1 VEKMKKFYIGNLE
14 ELNEE
19 EKRTNKASYKRVIER
34 YINDLVLCNKLPEI
48 DDTIFDTV
56 DIYDEEN
63 DSYLDIYQYFLCNI
77 DEYTK
82 EILESYGLIIG
93 YSELLECD
101 VLMVD
106 HWGTSWDYV
115 MTDAEITTNFN
126 EV

>member
-1 VEKMKKFYIGNLE
+1 MKKFYISNLE
-14 ELNEE
+14 DLNEE
-19 EKRTNKASYKRVIER
+19 EKRTGKASYKRVVDR
-34 YINDLVLCNKLPEI
+34 YIDDLVLCNKLPEI
-48 DDTIFDTV
+48 DNTIFDTV

-63 DSYLDIYQYFLCNI
+63 GSYLDIYQYFLCNI

-115 MTDAEITTNFN
+115 ITDAEITTNYK